1 MLDEKQVVKGWDY
14 SLEDMSVFEDS
25 LKEDN
30 YLAKTELELCS
41 TRNVQTKQISTQ
53 KLLTGGYALL
63 Y

>member
-1 MLDEKQVVKGWDY
+1 MKGWDY
-14 SLEDMSVFEDS
+14 SLEDMSVLEDS

-41 TRNVQTKQISTQ
+41 TRNAQTKQISTQ
-53 KLLTGGYALL
+53 KLLTGGYVPL